1 MPLTA
6 EPEIRRC
13 TLTSS
18 LLHLR
23 CLNQDLEGLDLMDPP
38 DAESIAAALKSL
50 FLLGALSS
58 AKALTP
64 LGQRMAALPL
74 EPPLARA
81 LLAGA
86 ELGCARALLPILSI
100 LSSSRTSV

>member
-18 LLHLR
+18 LLQLK
-23 CLNQDLEGLDLMDPP
+23 CLNQDLEELDFMDSP
-38 DAESIAAALKSL
+38 DEESIASALKTL
-50 FLLGALSS
+50 FLLGALDNTKS
-58 AKALTP
+58 LTP
-64 LGQRMAALPL
+64 LGRQMAAFPL

-81 LLAGA
+81 LLAVHTNFAAGPSPW
-86 ELGCARALLPILSI
+86 LRFGHCTPQ
-100 LSSSRTSV
+100 

>member
-18 LLHLR
+18 LLQLK
-23 CLNQDLEGLDLMDPP
+23 CLNQDLEELDFMDSP
-38 DAESIAAALKSL
+38 DEESIVSALKTL
-50 FLLGALSS
+50 FLLGALDNTKS
-58 AKALTP
+58 LTP
-64 LGQRMAALPL
+64 LGRQMAAFPL

-81 LLAGA
+81 LLASA
-86 ELGCARALLPILSI
+86 ELGCPAEVLTILSV
-100 LSSSRTSV
+100 LSAISSN